1 MVPQPATASSSASPF
16 RSRLSPHLH
25 VDNETCPWCE
35 QDIPPEK
42 LQEISGKIAAKERA
56 QTLAVTA
63 KLEQQYAID
72 KAQADAKAKA
82 DLDLERQHS
91 AARKSAAR
99 EEARQAAEAAAAQK
113 LAEAE
118 RVRQEQQ
125 AGLQQQLAN
134 SEAALSAAKAATA
147 MEAQSRAEAVA
158 EVQADTAEKLAAA
171 ERARQQSESEL
182 RAKITE
188 AEAIRNA
195 VEQQSVS
202 LQVQLGELQ
211 QAKDAEVAKVREEAA
226 AEAARIRQEAAT
238 AAEAGVRDQL
248 AEKDKAVAEAQAK
261 SVEAEGKLLELT
273 EQNELALKQQL
284 DAQRDVLDKAKDDAV
299 NAANAKAFDETQKLQ
314 KQVNDL
320 QRTLD
325 KKTAD
330 ELGEGAEIDLFEAL
344 KAEFP
349 GDRIERV
356 GKGTPG
362 ADVHHVVL
370 HNGRECG
377 TIIYNSKNHKRFL
390 YEHVTKLAQDQI
402 AARAEHAILSTH
414 KFPQGARQ
422 LHMHDGVLL
431 ANPARVVAVVTLI
444 RQHMLQTLTLRM
456 SSAER
461 ENKTAALYAF
471 ITSER
476 CAQLLGRVDTH
487 TDDLLELQV
496 KEKKWHEAVWKK
508 EGEAIRSIQ
517 KAKAELSTEISC
529 ILGTAAEDL
538 PDLEEAGQ

>member
-16 RSRLSPHLH
+16 RSRLSPRLH

-35 QDIPPEK
+35 QDIPPQK
-42 LQEISGKIAAKERA
+42 LEEISGKITAKERA

-72 KAQADAKAKA
+72 KAQADAKAKS

-91 AARKSAAR
+91 AARESTGR
-99 EEARQAAEAAAAQK
+99 EEARQAAEAAAMQK

-125 AGLQQQLAN
+125 AGLQQQLVD
-134 SEAALSAAKAATA
+134 SEAALSVAKAATA
-147 MEAQSRAEAVA
+147 REAQSRAEAVA
-158 EVQADTAEKLAAA
+158 AVQADTAEKLAAA
-171 ERARQQSESEL
+171 ERARQHSESEL

-211 QAKDAEVAKVREEAA
+211 QAKDAEVARVREEAA
-226 AEAARIRQEAAT
+226 GEAARIRQEAAE
-238 AAEAGVRDQL
+238 AAEASVRDQL

-261 SVEAEGKLLELT
+261 SVEAEGKLLQLT

-284 DAQRDVLDKAKDDAV
+284 DAQRDVLDKARDDAV

-330 ELGEGAEIDLFEAL
+330 ELGEGAEIDLYEAL

-377 TIIYNSKNHKRFL
+377 TIIYDSKNHKRFL

-414 KFPQGARQ
+414 KFPQGTRQ
-422 LHMHDGVLL
+422 LHMHDGVML

-444 RQHMLQTLTLRM
+444 RQHMLQTHTLRM

-461 ENKTAALYAF
+461 EDKTAVLYAF